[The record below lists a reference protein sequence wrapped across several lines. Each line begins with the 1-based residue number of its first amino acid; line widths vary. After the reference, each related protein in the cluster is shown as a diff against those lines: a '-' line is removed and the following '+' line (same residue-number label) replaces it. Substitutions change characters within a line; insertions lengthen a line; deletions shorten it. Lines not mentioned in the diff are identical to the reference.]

1 MLSFVTQID
10 FVDREK
16 RKMKPEV
23 FCVDKTSATASA
35 IKSAFTQKLD
45 TITDLPTKN
54 TKNKIQHE
62 LSANYI

>member
-1 MLSFVTQID
+1 
-10 FVDREK
+10 
-16 RKMKPEV
+16 MKPEV

-35 IKSAFTQKLD
+35 IKSAFTKKLD